1 MKLKILIEKY
11 KFQNIELKIQNPK
24 YKIEIKI
31 QNPKSKIEK

>member
-11 KFQNIELKIQNPK
+11 IYQIIELKIQNPK

-31 QNPKSKIEK
+31 QNSKSKI